1 MMIMILKKTPQMKA
15 ATFGLVAALL
25 TTGINSSS
33 RTASAAE
40 KDGSQVAVSVDTV
53 IHRGNVRAEA
63 HERYHHHMAGHN
75 HWWDQLVTIGL
86 MAASVFAIC
95 IPLIQHEFLASNS
108 KWSKIIQV
116 VGVLLVTAS
125 IIGSFLG
132 FQAKYMDHAV
142 QAKRWSS
149 LRTDWED
156 LRASVGNLSKGEL
169 GGRAY
174 HLSQIESRIES
185 AEPPSPDND
194 VLKQS
199 YKETFVAMKIV
210 KDPDESS

>member
-1 MMIMILKKTPQMKA
+1 MIPEKFTQMKA
-15 ATFGLVAALL
+15 VTLILVAALL
-25 TTGINSSS
+25 ATGINYSS

-40 KDGSQVAVSVDTV
+40 KDGSRIAVSVDSV
-53 IHRGNVRAEA
+53 IYRGNVRAEA
-63 HERYHHHMAGHN
+63 HERYHHHMAGRN
-75 HWWDQLVTIGL
+75 QRWDRLVTIGL
-86 MAASVFAIC
+86 MVASVFALC

-108 KWSKIIQV
+108 KWSKGTQV
-116 VGVLLVTAS
+116 AGVFLVTAS

-156 LRASVGNLSKGEL
+156 LRASVGNLSKEEL
-169 GGRAY
+169 GDRAY

-185 AEPPSPDND
+185 AEPPSPDNE
-194 VLKQS
+194 VLEQS
-199 YKETFVAMKIV
+199 YRETFFAMKIGG
-210 KDPDESS
+210 DSDESS